1 MSTTVMPSADIVF
14 DTLFAY
20 QRSAALK
27 TAIDLELFT
36 VIEQGA
42 RTPSAIAKETDAAER
57 GIRILCDYLTIIGLL
72 AKTGDTYGLTPES
85 AAFLSKRSPTY
96 LGTTAGFLV
105 LPELKR
111 NFDDLTA
118 TVRRGGVAPAG
129 NTVAD
134 ENPIW
139 VEFARAM
146 APMVMPAAHAI
157 AGLVGGDSGG
167 PLRVLD
173 IAAGHG
179 MFGVTLA
186 QRNPRAEIVA
196 VDWEAVLS
204 VALENAAAA
213 GVGDRYK
220 ALAGDAFKVEFGGPF
235 DVALVTNFLHHF
247 DPATCTGFLRKVH
260 AALKPGGRVAVL
272 EFVPNPDR
280 VSPPQA
286 AAFSL
291 TMLAGT
297 PSGDAYTL
305 AELQQQLGD
314 AGFGPASAHAL
325 PTPGTVLVAQ
335 K

>member
-1 MSTTVMPSADIVF
+1 MPSADIVF
-14 DTLFAY
+14 DTLFAF

-27 TAIDLELFT
+27 TAIDLEVFT
-36 VIEQGA
+36 IIDGGA
-42 RTPSAIAKETDAAER
+42 RTPAAIAKQSNAAER

-72 AKTGDTYGLTPES
+72 AKTGDTYGLSPES
-85 AAFLSKRSPTY
+85 AAFLSKRSPAY
-96 LGTTAGFLV
+96 LGTTAGFL
-105 LPELKR
+105 LRPEMKQ

-134 ENPIW
+134 DNPIW
-139 VEFARAM
+139 IEFARAM
-146 APMVMPAAHAI
+146 VPMVMPAAHAI
-157 AGLVGGDSGG
+157 AGLVGADSGA
-167 PLRVLD
+167 PLKVLD

-179 MFGVTLA
+179 MFGITLA

-204 VALENAAAA
+204 VARENAGAA
-213 GVGDRYK
+213 GVQDRYRT
-220 ALAGDAFKVEFGGPF
+220 LAGDAFKVDFGGPY

-247 DPATCTGFLRKVH
+247 DPATCTNFLRKVH
-260 AALKPGGRVAVL
+260 AALKPGGRVVVL

-280 VSPPQA
+280 ISPPMP

-305 AELQQQLGD
+305 AELQQQLGG
-314 AGFGPASAHAL
+314 AGFGAASAHGL
-325 PTPGTVLVAQ
+325 PTPGTILVAQ